1 MMDPGWREKA
11 RSLFFDGKKTIVEI
25 EKELQVSRRSLS
37 GFLQGCPGYQKERER
52 RKQEHAA
59 LRPHYQREWDRRNR
73 SFLAGAVTGET
84 LRREH
89 DLAAMELSRERYR

>member
-1 MMDPGWREKA
+1 MEIA
-11 RSLFFDGKKTIVEI
+11 RSYPDVAQVLI
-25 EKELQVSRRSLS
+25 ELAE
-37 GFLQGCPGYQKERER
+37 QKERER